1 MYHKFRITVA
11 AIVVMVLCM
20 LSSTMTL
27 SYFTDTDGTTNSFK
41 VGHAAST
48 LSIFKDDAGE
58 SPFVADE
65 YTLEHGMDIPFYLE
79 AKNTG
84 NIPVYQRFRIVIPAD
99 LTGLITLETPSTNKY
114 TVTQSAN
121 VYYIVSTGVLAVNET
136 TEHWPTVAIH
146 IGNIPSDM
154 SPYECS
160 DTTDNNCI
168 LGLNV
173 YSDVIQT
180 TGFASVEDAFTN
192 LDNNN

>member
-1 MYHKFRITVA
+1 MFQKVRITVA
-11 AIVVMVLCM
+11 SIAIIALCL
-20 LSSTMTL
+20 LSSTFTL
-27 SYFTDTDGTTNSFK
+27 SYFTDTDGSTNNFK
-41 VGHAAST
+41 VGHAASA
-48 LSIFKDDAGE
+48 LSIFKDSAGE
-58 SPFVADE
+58 TPFVASD
-65 YTLEHGMDIPFYLE
+65 YTLEQGMDIPFYIE
-79 AKNTG
+79 AENTG
-84 NIPVYQRFRIVIPAD
+84 NIPVYQRFRVVIPAD
-99 LTGLITLETPSTNKY
+99 LTGLITLETPPTDKY

-121 VYYIVSTGVLAVNET
+121 VYYIVSTGVLTVDET

-160 DTTDNNCI
+160 DATDNNCV

-180 TGFASVEDAFTN
+180 TGFDSATAAFAS